1 MWPDGPHRCSGRH
14 AGREA
19 LDLRNRTAPTK
30 SKQATNQGTSV
41 VATKSNHDRCFRF
54 YSPAPFVESID
65 RAIALKTDPVRRER
79 LASLKG
85 TNVYAARWLVAN
97 AQNEKA
103 GAVAPVTKPAT
114 TSDLGHEA

>member
-1 MWPDGPHRCSGRH
+1 M
-14 AGREA
+14 AGWTSQV
-19 LDLRNRTAPTK
+19 LRPTRRSRSARLAQSTAPTK
-30 SKQATNQGTSV
+30 SKQATNQKGTSV

-114 TSDLGHEA
+114 TSDLGHKA

>member
-1 MWPDGPHRCSGRH
+1 M
-14 AGREA
+14 
-19 LDLRNRTAPTK
+19 
-30 SKQATNQGTSV
+30 
-41 VATKSNHDRCFRF
+41 
-54 YSPAPFVESID
+54 
-65 RAIALKTDPVRRER
+65 KTDPVRRER

-114 TSDLGHEA
+114 TSDLGHKA

>member
-1 MWPDGPHRCSGRH
+1 MAGWTSQVLRPTRRSRSARLAQSDCSDQ
-14 AGREA
+14 E
-19 LDLRNRTAPTK
+19 
-30 SKQATNQGTSV
+30 QATNQKGTSV

-114 TSDLGHEA
+114 TSDLGHKA

>member
-1 MWPDGPHRCSGRH
+1 MIVEATKRSHTGAQAD

-19 LDLRNRTAPTK
+19 QSHCSDQE

-114 TSDLGHEA
+114 TSDLGHKA